1 MVNGKDKLIVA
12 IDTDNYEKAVEL
24 IYSLEDS
31 VDIYKV
37 GLENYIASRGKTI
50 DYLKTKN
57 KKIFLDLKFHD
68 IPRTVAGAAE
78 VALRMGVDMFNVH
91 ISGGGEM
98 VEKTVERL
106 KEKAA
111 EGQKVPLALG
121 VTVLTSLNEDNLYRE
136 LGVNRPLWQHA
147 EELAAMGQLK
157 GLDGVVA
164 SPREAERIR
173 ERCGPRFLIVTPGV
187 RPLWA
192 KRQDQK
198 RVLTPAEALKA
209 GADYLVIGSPVTAAD
224 APEEALA
231 RILRE
236 IP

>member
-1 MVNGKDKLIVA
+1 MMEAAKKIIIAL
-12 IDTDNYEKAVEL
+12 DTASQEKAL
-24 IYSLEDS
+24 QLASLLKS
-31 VDIYKV
+31 QVDYFKV
-37 GLENYIASRGKTI
+37 GLELFCSCGPEVVYR
-50 DYLKTKN
+50 LKEMGL
-57 KKIFLDLKFHD
+57 KIFLDLKFHD

-147 EELAAMGQLK
+147 EELAALGQLK